1 VQFRL
6 ISKLVWLSKQRS
18 FVAALAG
25 WAPEL
30 APRVMRRQVPL
41 VAFLCAAVLVAAVP
55 ALAEPTV
62 AEKRAEAGRV
72 LAQVQQLDASLAHV
86 IQAYDLATERLNRV
100 RLALR
105 ENGKSLAI
113 ARASLK
119 RAQDRYAARLMEIYT
134 AGGGNSGLD
143 VLVGATGLDDLLNRL
158 NTTSRIA
165 AADDQIVQ
173 QVKSFRDEVQ
183 RREARLKRARRSAA
197 SLVAERAAARHSV
210 ESQLVQRRQ
219 LLSSIRGQIAQLEA
233 QERAR
238 QAELR
243 RELHARLAT
252 QEQQARAQALDNTFS
267 APGTTPSTGS
277 SDPATGAPPAPVTAP
292 SRGNVVAIAMRYLGV
307 PYRWGGASP
316 STGFDCSGFTMYVY
330 AQVGISL
337 PHYTGSQYAMGVPV
351 PRSQL
356 QPGDLVFFDGL
367 GHEGIYVGNNQ
378 FIHAPHTGDV
388 VKISSI
394 SGWYAATYVG
404 ARRV

>member
-1 VQFRL
+1 
-6 ISKLVWLSKQRS
+6 
-18 FVAALAG
+18 
-25 WAPEL
+25 
-30 APRVMRRQVPL
+30 MRRQPL
-41 VAFLCAAVLVAAVP
+41 LLAFLCAMVLLGAVP
-55 ALAEPTV
+55 ALADPTV
-62 AEKRAEAGRV
+62 AEKRAEAGQV
-72 LAQVQQLDASLAHV
+72 LEQVQQLDASLAQV

-100 RLALR
+100 HQALR
-105 ENGKSLAI
+105 ENGKNLAI

-119 RAQDRYAARLMEIYT
+119 RAQHRYAARLRGIYT
-134 AGGGNSGLD
+134 SGGGDSALD
-143 VLVGATGLDDLLNRL
+143 VLVGATSLDDLLNRI

-165 AADDQIVQ
+165 SADAQIVQ
-173 QVKSFRDEVQ
+173 QVQSFRNEVQ
-183 RREARLKRARRSAA
+183 KREARLKQARRSAA

-210 ESQLVQRRQ
+210 ESQLAQRRQ
-219 LLSSIRGQIAQLEA
+219 LLSSIRGQIAQLQA

-243 RELHARLAT
+243 RELQARLAA
-252 QEQQARAQALDNTFS
+252 QEQQAREQALGNTFS
-267 APGTTPSTGS
+267 APVPAESTGS
-277 SDPATGAPPAPVTAP
+277 SDPATSAPSTPVTAP

-330 AQVGISL
+330 AQVGIAL

-367 GHEGIYVGNNQ
+367 GHEGLYVGNNQ

-394 SGWYAATYVG
+394 SGWYASTYVG

>member
-1 VQFRL
+1 VVL
-6 ISKLVWLSKQRS
+6 LAPVS
-18 FVAALAG
+18 ALAD
-25 WAPEL
+25 
-30 APRVMRRQVPL
+30 
-41 VAFLCAAVLVAAVP
+41 
-55 ALAEPTV
+55 PTV
-62 AEKRAEAGRV
+62 AEKRAEAQEV
-72 LAQVQQLDASLAHV
+72 LGQVQQLDASLAHA
-86 IQAYDLATERLNRV
+86 IQAYDLANEKLNRV
-100 RLALR
+100 RSALK
-105 ENGKSLAI
+105 ENTKALVI

-119 RAQDRYAARLMEIYT
+119 KAQDRYAARMFDLYT
-134 AGGGNSGLD
+134 SGGGNEGLD
-143 VLVGATGLDDLLNRL
+143 VLIGTTSLDDLLNRL
-158 NTTSRIA
+158 NTASRIA
-165 AADDQIVQ
+165 SADEQIVRR
-173 QVKSFRDEVQ
+173 VLSFRNEVQ
-183 RREARLKRARRSAA
+183 RREARLKGARRSAA
-197 SLVAERAAARHSV
+197 SLVAERAAARRSV
-210 ESQLVQRRQ
+210 ESQLAQRRQ
-219 LLSSIRGQIAQLEA
+219 MLSSIRGQIAQLEA

-243 RELHARLAT
+243 RELQARLAS

-267 APGTTPSTGS
+267 APAPPSTGS
-277 SDPATGAPPAPVTAP
+277 DGSATGPPVTAP
-292 SRGNVVAIAMRYLGV
+292 ARGNVVAIAMRYLGV

-351 PRSQL
+351 SQSQL

-394 SGWYAATYVG
+394 SGWYASTYVG